1 MPGNRLSKLLLY
13 ARMQNRGG
21 ACCFPYQESGRF
33 DIDLTSL
40 RACAAHICVRSDL
53 VTVLDVGSIIDC

>member
-1 MPGNRLSKLLLY
+1 
-13 ARMQNRGG
+13 MQNRGG
-21 ACCFPYQESGRF
+21 ACCFPYEESGRL